1 MLRDLLLRYRRTILL
16 SLALLVPLASMY
28 FHGKQR
34 EGSTIFERA
43 MLAITAPGQ
52 VATDSA
58 QRWVINAVNGY
69 LLLTGVKE
77 RNVALEREN
86 RILLGE
92 ALKSRMLREELR
104 RVKELCEFKA
114 SRKEMSAVPAR
125 VIGREISQFFR
136 VLRVRLQVGH
146 GQTIREGQAVLS
158 HDGVVG
164 RIEKVSGDY
173 ADVMLV
179 TDARSQVHATVA
191 GKGVVGTVRGKGKR
205 KEFGV
210 EFVYL
215 ERADRRAPLALG
227 DAVLTTGHDRVFP
240 PGLEIGH
247 ISAER
252 STRTGPYH
260 EFTLTPAVAFATL
273 EEVLVVTRHR
283 TPVGDLPRPKAGED
297 RRLRLDPANQPD
309 G

>member
-1 MLRDLLLRYRRTILL
+1 MALLLPL
-16 SLALLVPLASMY
+16 SSIY

-34 EGSTIFERA
+34 SGSSVFERA
-43 MLAITAPGQ
+43 MLRVTAPGQ
-52 VATDSA
+52 VATNGA
-58 QRWVINAVNGY
+58 LRWVLDLVEGY
-69 LLLTGVKE
+69 ILVVDVKE
-77 RNVALEREN
+77 RNLALEREN
-86 RILLGE
+86 QILLGE
-92 ALKSRMLREELR
+92 ALKSRTLREELR
-104 RVKELCEFKA
+104 RVKQLCEFKA

-125 VIGREISQFFR
+125 VVGREISQFFR
-136 VLRVRLQVGH
+136 VLRVRLEVSG
-146 GQTIREGQAVLS
+146 GEPIKEGQAVLS

-164 RIEKVSGDY
+164 RLEKVSGDY

-179 TDARSQVHATVA
+179 TDSRSQVHATMA

-215 ERADRRAPLALG
+215 ERADRRAPLTPG

-247 ISAER
+247 ITADAE
-252 STRTGPYH
+252 TRTGPYH

-273 EEVLVVTRHR
+273 EEVLIVTRHR
-283 TPVGDLPRPKAGED
+283 TPAGNLPRPKAGSD

>member
-1 MLRDLLLRYRRTILL
+1 MLRDLLMRYRRTILL
-16 SLALLVPLASMY
+16 TLALALPLASMY
-28 FHGKQR
+28 FHGKTR
-34 EGSTIFERA
+34 TGSTIFEQS
-43 MLAITAPGQ
+43 MLTLTAPGQ
-52 VATDSA
+52 AATDGALRSA
-58 QRWVINAVNGY
+58 RQLLDGY
-69 LLLTGVKE
+69 VLLTGVKG
-77 RNVALEREN
+77 RNLELQREN
-86 RILLGE
+86 KILLGE
-92 ALKSRMLREELR
+92 ALKSRALREELR
-104 RVKELCEFKA
+104 RVKQLCDFKA
-114 SRKEMSAVPAR
+114 VRKELSTIPAR

-136 VLRVRLQVGH
+136 VLRVRVEVGA
-146 GQTIREGQAVLS
+146 GTPLREGLAVVS
-158 HDGVVG
+158 HNGVVG
-164 RIEKVSGDY
+164 RLEKVSGNF

-215 ERADRRAPLALG
+215 ERADRRAPLGAG

-247 ISAER
+247 ITAAPG
-252 STRTGPYH
+252 TRTGPYH

-273 EEVLVVTRHR
+273 EEVLIVTRHR
-283 TPVGDLPRPKAGED
+283 TPARDLPRPRAGKD